1 MLNKNTKLE
10 LDKTEYELELLV
22 ELQIQEDKK
31 KEKTIS
37 DMIDPTPGLFV
48 DDQLNLENQFEYKSN
63 DIDRNITLTK
73 ELQ

>member
-1 MLNKNTKLE
+1 MTINETDLDAAIENGNEKN
-10 LDKTEYELELLV
+10 
-22 ELQIQEDKK
+22 I
-31 KEKTIS
+31 KTIS

>member
-1 MLNKNTKLE
+1 MTINETDLDAAIENGNEKN
-10 LDKTEYELELLV
+10 
-22 ELQIQEDKK
+22 I
-31 KEKTIS
+31 KTIS

-48 DDQLNLENQFEYKSN
+48 DDQLNLENPFEYKSN